1 MNLSK
6 FFHINKAIPIPVKYL
21 ERLPVEY
28 FRQIVPLGL
37 VHIHKLRNHGYGGG
51 VSLNDYSIT

>member
-28 FRQIVPLGL
+28 FRHIVPLG
-37 VHIHKLRNHGYGGG
+37 VMHKLHNHG
-51 VSLNDYSIT
+51 

>member
-28 FRQIVPLGL
+28 FRQIVPLE
-37 VHIHKLRNHGYGGG
+37 VVHKLRNCRVGG
-51 VSLNDYSIT
+51 VSPNDHSIT